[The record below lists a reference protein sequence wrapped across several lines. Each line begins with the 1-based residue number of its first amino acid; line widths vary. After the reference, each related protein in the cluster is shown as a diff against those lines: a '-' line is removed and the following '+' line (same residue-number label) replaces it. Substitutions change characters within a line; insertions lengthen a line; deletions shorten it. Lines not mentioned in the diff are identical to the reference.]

1 MRSSFTI
8 AIGVALATFAAAM
21 ATAQTQAPAQSFA
34 PPSGATLA
42 ATCTGCHGP
51 NGQSA
56 GAIPAINARTEADL
70 LQAMLD
76 FKNDRR
82 PATMMNRH
90 AKGFSDE
97 EIAAMAREIAANWR

>member
-1 MRSSFTI
+1 MTRFRETTAGAVFVI
-8 AIGVALATFAAAM
+8 AAVACVAS
-21 ATAQTQAPAQSFA
+21 AQTIA

-51 NGQSA
+51 AGHSA
-56 GAIPAINARTEADL
+56 GAIPSIHGRTEADL

-97 EIAAMAREIAANWR
+97 ELVALAREIAANWR

>member
-1 MRSSFTI
+1 MRDRRQLCILGAFMMLAS
-8 AIGVALATFAAAM
+8 AAVVAKDLPSPSGRTLAT
-21 ATAQTQAPAQSFA
+21 
-34 PPSGATLA
+34 
-42 ATCTGCHGP
+42 TCTGCHGP
-51 NGQSA
+51 EGHSA
-56 GAIPAINARTEADL
+56 GAIPSLHGWKEADL

-97 EIAAMAREIAANWR
+97 ELAALAREIAANWR

>member
-1 MRSSFTI
+1 MTASFTATI
-8 AIGVALATFAAAM
+8 CVALATMLA
-21 ATAQTQAPAQSFA
+21 ATASGQTFA

-56 GAIPAINARTEADL
+56 GAIPARNGRTEADL
-70 LQAMLD
+70 LQEMLD

-97 EIAAMAREIAANWR
+97 EIAAMVREIATNWR

>member
-1 MRSSFTI
+1 MTRFRSAAVGAAF
-8 AIGVALATFAAAM
+8 ATVAAACG
-21 ATAQTQAPAQSFA
+21 ANAQTIV

-51 NGQSA
+51 AGQSA
-56 GAIPAINARTEADL
+56 GAIPSIHGRAEADL

-97 EIAAMAREIAANWR
+97 ELAALAREIATNWR

>member
-1 MRSSFTI
+1 MTRFRY
-8 AIGVALATFAAAM
+8 AAAYSAIAM
-21 ATAQTQAPAQSFA
+21 AAAGAASAQNIAA
-34 PPSGATLA
+34 PSGATLA

-51 NGQSA
+51 SGHSA
-56 GAIPAINARTEADL
+56 GAIPSLHGRTEADL
-70 LQAMLD
+70 LQSMLD

-97 EIAAMAREIAANWR
+97 ELAALAREISTNWR

>member
-1 MRSSFTI
+1 MTASFTATI
-8 AIGVALATFAAAM
+8 CVALATLL
-21 ATAQTQAPAQSFA
+21 ATTASGQTFA

-56 GAIPAINARTEADL
+56 GAIPALNGRTEADL

-97 EIAAMAREIAANWR
+97 EIAAMAREIATNWR

>member
-1 MRSSFTI
+1 MRS
-8 AIGVALATFAAAM
+8 ALAIFVAIAACAAAGD
-21 ATAQTQAPAQSFA
+21 APAQTLA
-34 PPSGATLA
+34 PPSGATLS

-56 GAIPAINARTEADL
+56 GAIPSINGRSETEIL
-70 LQAMLD
+70 EAMLD

-82 PATMMNRH
+82 PATVMNRH

-97 EIAAMAREIAANWR
+97 ELALMAREIARNWR

>member
-1 MRSSFTI
+1 MNTALAIVFGIATI
-8 AIGVALATFAAAM
+8 AAAGAAA
-21 ATAQTQAPAQSFA
+21 AQTLA
-34 PPSGATLA
+34 PPSGATLS

-56 GAIPAINARTEADL
+56 GAIPSINGRSETEIL
-70 LQAMLD
+70 EAMLD

-82 PATMMNRH
+82 PATVMNRH

-97 EIAAMAREIAANWR
+97 ELALMAREIARNWR